1 MGSVGLHRKG
11 EVSLEELVE
20 EVKRNPE
27 IKHAGAIA
35 CFMGIVR
42 LDGTELDDVQC
53 LEYESYEEVAL
64 EKLREIRED
73 ILSRTGIIDV
83 SLHHLVD
90 RLKVSEESLYVVVAG
105 RHRKD
110 AFPAIIE
117 AVERVKREV
126 PIWKKEVSR
135 EGAAWIATEP
145 H

>member
-1 MGSVGLHRKG
+1 MGSVGLHRRG
-11 EVSLEELVE
+11 EVTLEELVE
-20 EVKRNPE
+20 EIKKNPE

-42 LDGTELDDVQC
+42 MDGSELDDVQC

-64 EKLREIRED
+64 QKLNEIRED
-73 ILSRTGIIDV
+73 ILSRPGVIDV
-83 SLHHLVD
+83 SLHHVVD
-90 RLKVSEESLYVVVAG
+90 RLRVSEESLYVAVAG
-105 RHRKD
+105 RHRKE

-135 EGAAWIATEP
+135 EKSAWIATEP